1 MLKVYL
7 AAPYSWKEQMQ
18 AYREELSAMNVE
30 VTSRWLDEPHK
41 STTQIGDL
49 AREEFQK
56 YAIQDINDVRYA
68 DILVFF
74 TDPTKTIVRGGRH
87 VEFGVALE
95 RDMEIYVL
103 GSEENIFHYLPS
115 VTHFENWEQIKN
127 ALQRMA

>member
-18 AYREELSAMNVE
+18 AYRTELNDMNVE

-41 STTQIGDL
+41 PTTQIGDL
-49 AREEFQK
+49 EPPDFQK
-56 YAIQDINDVRYA
+56 YAIQDVNDVRYA
-68 DILVFF
+68 DVLIFF

-87 VEFGVALE
+87 VEFGIALE
-95 RDMEIYVL
+95 RGMDIYVL
-103 GSEENIFHYLPS
+103 GPHENIFHYLAN
-115 VTHFENWEQIKN
+115 VTHFENWDQLKN